1 MCIVSMSSA
10 SSAEIKRRLFYRS
23 AHRGCKE
30 MDILLGD
37 FASNN
42 LHLLSEEK
50 LANYEVIVNLDDELL
65 YSYIVGRSD
74 VPSDIDGEL
83 IELIASYASRK

>member
-1 MCIVSMSSA
+1 MGSA
-10 SSAEIKRRLFYRS
+10 YNAGVRRRLFYRS

-37 FASNN
+37 FASKN

-50 LANYEVIVNLDDELL
+50 LANYEAIVDLDDELL
-65 YSYIVGRSD
+65 YSYVVGRVE
-74 VPSDIDGEL
+74 VPGNIDKEL
-83 IELIASYASRK
+83 IGLIASYACRNKNK